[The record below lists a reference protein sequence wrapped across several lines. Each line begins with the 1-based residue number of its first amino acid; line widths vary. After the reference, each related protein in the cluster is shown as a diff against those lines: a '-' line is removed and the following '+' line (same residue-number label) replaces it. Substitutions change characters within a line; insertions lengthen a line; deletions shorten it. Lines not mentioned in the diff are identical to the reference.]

1 MMACAGALQ
10 REFSEADQ
18 KLLDALESR
27 LRDGGLAPPSHAEIE
42 KDLRAANR
50 FTGFVRVLEAEGRL
64 VRLSDSLLYH
74 PTALA
79 DVEARLRTFLASHDV
94 MSMADFKEL
103 TGLSRK
109 FAVPLLEYFD
119 RKGVTRRD
127 GDVRR
132 PGEVCPRRWLGR
144 LGEPVRRRHRRA
156 ILDLVASL
164 EVLDGG
170 AQ

>member
-1 MMACAGALQ
+1 LGHRGARQHFAELLEHLVKVDAPGAPLHLRPDAVRAGALQ
-10 REFSEADQ
+10 RQLSEADQ

-27 LRDGGLAPPSHAEIE
+27 LREGGLSPPTPAEIE

-64 VRLSDSLLYH
+64 VRLSDALMYH

-132 PGEVCPRRWLGR
+132 RGPLT
-144 LGEPVRRRHRRA
+144 RA
-156 ILDLVASL
+156 
-164 EVLDGG
+164 
-170 AQ
+170 